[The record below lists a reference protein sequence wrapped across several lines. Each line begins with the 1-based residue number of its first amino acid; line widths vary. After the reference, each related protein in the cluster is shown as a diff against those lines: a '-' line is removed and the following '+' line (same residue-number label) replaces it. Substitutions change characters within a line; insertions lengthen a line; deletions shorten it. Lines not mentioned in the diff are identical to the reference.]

1 MRSAWRHM
9 VPFFRHGGLWGCSL
23 LGMGQRLV
31 ASLAVRE
38 SGDPAEPGVLLWP
51 GLGATGAYFE
61 SLAGELPWRAVAVD
75 PPGLGG
81 SAPLDPCTYGRL
93 VEIACAVVDRCQC
106 RAIVGHSLG
115 AYVAA
120 GVAAAPPA
128 GLQAAVLIDGG
139 FMEAEDMAEVGM
151 PITAGREQLVE
162 WLGANALRF
171 PDWDNATRELASMI
185 GSDETPELKAYVRE
199 VFAEIDGEIR
209 ELTTPDQA
217 ADLLLATFDHEVRVI
232 AERLAV
238 PTLLI
243 ACRQPADQRSPR
255 ERAWQ
260 AFAARSSLV
269 ELHVADDWG
278 HNPIFQD
285 PEAFST
291 LTAGWLRGH
300 VRVP

>member
-1 MRSAWRHM
+1 MERTGTSSSCPSS
-9 VPFFRHGGLWGCSL
+9 VPGVR
-23 LGMGQRLV
+23 QQLV

-38 SGDPAEPGVLLWP
+38 WGDPAEPGVLLWP

-61 SLAGELPWRAVAVD
+61 SLVADLRCRAVAVD
-75 PPGLGG
+75 PPGIGS
-81 SAPLDPCTYGRL
+81 SAPIDPCTYGRL
-93 VEIACAVVDRCQC
+93 VDLACTVLDRCGC

-115 AYVAA
+115 AYVAV
-120 GVAAAPPA
+120 GVAAAHPA

-139 FMEAEDMAEVGM
+139 FMEAQDMAQVGL
-151 PITAGREQLVE
+151 PVTAGRRHLVE
-162 WLGANALRF
+162 WLAANTLRF
-171 PDWDNATRELASMI
+171 PDWATATRELAAMI
-185 GSDETPELKAYVRE
+185 NSDQTPALTAYTRE

-209 ELTTPDQA
+209 ELATPDQA
-217 ADLLLATFDHEVRVI
+217 ADLLLATFDHDVRVL

-243 ACRQPADQRSPR
+243 ACGQPAEGRALR

-260 AFAARSSLV
+260 AFAAGSPLV
-269 ELHVADDWG
+269 ELHVAEEWG

-291 LTAGWLRGH
+291 LTAGWLHGH
-300 VRVP
+300 IGHPGQ